1 MTSVPGNAG
10 LVSRA
15 GLFSRSLAVYAKD
28 VQLELRTKYA
38 INAILMFSIT
48 TLAVV
53 SFSLGRADLP
63 PDLLAALFWIV
74 MFFSAV
80 SGLAQVFVRE
90 EEAQTA
96 LALRLTADPESVYIG
111 KLLFNF
117 SLLSLMALI
126 ITPIFFVFTGAPTE
140 NLPLFILIVAL
151 GVVGLCGATTLV
163 AAIISRASV
172 KGALFAVLSFPIL
185 MPLLMV
191 LVKASEEALR
201 NGTIG
206 DVSDHLKV
214 LISIP
219 VIMITLS
226 VMVFKFVWND

>member
-1 MTSVPGNAG
+1 MTSAPANAG
-10 LVSRA
+10 LISRT
-15 GLFSRSLAVYAKD
+15 GLLSRSLAVYAKD
-28 VQLELRTKYA
+28 IRLELRTKYA

-117 SLLSLMALI
+117 SLLSVMALI
-126 ITPIFFVFTGAPTE
+126 ITPIFFVFTDAPTE
-140 NLPLFILIVAL
+140 NLPLFVLIVAL

-163 AAIISRASV
+163 AAIISRASA

-201 NGTIG
+201 NGTIA

-226 VMVFKFVWND
+226 VMVFKFVWSD

>member
-1 MTSVPGNAG
+1 MTSAPANAG
-10 LVSRA
+10 LISRT

-28 VQLELRTKYA
+28 IRLELRTKYA

-117 SLLSLMALI
+117 SLLSVMALI
-126 ITPIFFVFTGAPTE
+126 ITPIFFVFTDAPTE
-140 NLPLFILIVAL
+140 NLPLFVLIVAL

-201 NGTIG
+201 NGTIA

-226 VMVFKFVWND
+226 IMVFRFVWSD

>member
-1 MTSVPGNAG
+1 MTSAPANAG
-10 LVSRA
+10 LISRT
-15 GLFSRSLAVYAKD
+15 GLLSRSLAVYAKD
-28 VQLELRTKYA
+28 IRLELRTKYA

-117 SLLSLMALI
+117 SLLSVMALI
-126 ITPIFFVFTGAPTE
+126 ITPIFFVFTDAPTE
-140 NLPLFILIVAL
+140 NLPLFVLIVAL

-163 AAIISRASV
+163 AAIISRASA

-201 NGTIG
+201 NGTIA

-226 VMVFKFVWND
+226 IMVFRFVWSD